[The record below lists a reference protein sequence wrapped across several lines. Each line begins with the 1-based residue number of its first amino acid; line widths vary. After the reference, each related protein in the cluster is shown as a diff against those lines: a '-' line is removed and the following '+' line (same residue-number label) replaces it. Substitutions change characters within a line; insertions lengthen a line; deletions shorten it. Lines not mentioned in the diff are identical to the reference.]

1 MTIIMGLIREPENI
15 DLAVIDKPW
24 TDEEKKDFSEL
35 IKRQKESYRKSRQR
49 IVKKKK
55 TKIQT
60 A

>member
-1 MTIIMGLIREPENI
+1 MGLIREPENI